1 MGLNVCILGPKAGRE
16 EFCKSLGKKGSSD
29 DFTFYNT
36 SVQGKVIHLIEPT
49 TYPEKLDAVM
59 DVLPIC
65 DHVFFIVDEVTPEFG
80 EQVVLLDLYK
90 PSGFIVSDLDLA
102 PYVKGTALE
111 AWKKVSVEEAKAMI
125 LGELQPKTRDGP
137 PIVFIDHSFEV
148 KGVGSVLLGVVRQ
161 GTVKV
166 HDKLTAYPLG
176 RELEIRSI
184 QKNDVDEKE
193 ASSSDRTGLSIKG
206 LTSKDV
212 KRGAVLSKEPL
223 ATVSELKA
231 SVAYSKFA
239 QKDSKLLH
247 AFHCLQSSPCRIE
260 GEKLVFEKP
269 LALVPGEPLLLGD
282 LNKKMRAVGKAAF

>member
-1 MGLNVCILGPKAGRE
+1 MGLNVCILGPKAARE
-16 EFCKSLGKKGSSD
+16 EFCKSMGKKGSSD

-49 TYPEKLDAVM
+49 AYPEKLDAVM
-59 DVLPIC
+59 DVMPLC

-80 EQVVLLDLYK
+80 EQVVLLDLCK

-102 PYVKGTALE
+102 PYIKGTALE
-111 AWKKVSVEEAKAMI
+111 AWKKVSPEEAKGMI
-125 LGELQPKTRDGP
+125 QGELQPKKREGA
-137 PIVFIDHSFEV
+137 PILFIDHSFEV

-161 GTVKV
+161 GDIRV

-176 RELEIRSI
+176 KELEIRSI

-193 ASSSDRTGLSIKG
+193 ASSSDRVGLSIKG

-212 KRGAVLSKEPL
+212 KRGEVVSKEPL
-223 ATVSELKA
+223 SVVSELPA
-231 SVAYSKFA
+231 SVSYSKFA
-239 QKDSKLLH
+239 QKDSKLMH

-260 GEKLVFEKP
+260 GGKLAFEKSI
-269 LALVPGEPLLLGD
+269 ALVKGEPLVLCD
-282 LNKKMRAVGKAAF
+282 LNRKMRAVGTVAF